1 MGFIGAIII
10 GLLAGVI
17 AGRLMGSDYPW
28 YIDIILG
35 LIGASVGG
43 WLTSIIFG
51 ADLTGG
57 FNITTLIVS
66 VIGAVIVVAIYR
78 MVTRRRV

>member
-1 MGFIGAIII
+1 MGFIGSIII

-17 AGRLMGSDYPW
+17 TGRLMGSDYPW

-35 LIGASVGG
+35 LIGAAVGG
-43 WLTSIIFG
+43 WLSSILLG
-51 ADLTGG
+51 VDLTTG

-66 VIGAVIVVAIYR
+66 VIGAVLVVALYR
-78 MVTRRRV
+78 MVTKRRV